1 MSDIVI
7 SARNVSKTYRLHS
20 SPSDRLA
27 DVFGLLPTKTDRVKL
42 HKALND
48 VSFDIA
54 RGEKVAIIGRNGAG
68 KSTLLKLITRVT
80 EPTEGRLDVRGETRA
95 LLQIGTGFHPDFTG
109 RKNVDA
115 YLANM
120 GVSGARAKQM
130 IEDAVTFAELEDYVD
145 QPVKSYSTG
154 MAMRLMFAA
163 STMLKPD
170 LLVIDEVLG
179 VGDAYFQRKS
189 FERIREMCEGRETTL
204 LLVTH
209 DIYSAATLCDRMIWI
224 DRGRILIDADPPT
237 VIRAYEDAI
246 REQEERR
253 LRLKALKYAADRGE
267 HARSERIVVEIHSN
281 ENQPP
286 PCEVW
291 FSRIALL
298 VDGVPA
304 ATLRFGE
311 DAFENRDGG
320 QLQKEGANWGDPSV
334 VEGRLARPIRTFG
347 SPFHKVA
354 GVFDVPI
361 DASGLSPER
370 LAVAV
375 DLNAAEAAQLRVS
388 LTSASWRIEMGELP
402 APTQGWLSHESRVP
416 GQHDAPTVE
425 ATTNNQEIG
434 DWATWKVESPEL
446 QHSFLDS
453 TLKLAW
459 DGAAGLY
466 LLKSPAVVLQPGE
479 TFFIPL
485 TASVQTGTLGVGA
498 LNGQG
503 QWLRT
508 FSFAPGIESRT
519 LEFTADKTG
528 QITLVL
534 YGEGPAPLAAELT
547 HGERQL
553 DSAVNTKGVYGTGD
567 VRVDAFRVIDAKGRE
582 TPALPVGEAARF
594 EIDYRIVRPGFCE
607 RAQVLLA
614 FKRDGVHDVFRVIER
629 GFLFDQESRSEGT
642 ICLAFNPLPLAPASY
657 TIVVA
662 VVAEGYYDTRQLLY
676 FSINPGVYF
685 SQATAAE
692 IRVVGTHQVYDGTCV
707 VGQATW
713 LMDNALPERLDHA

>member
-7 SARNVSKTYRLHS
+7 SARNLSKTYRLHS

-27 DVFGLLPTKTDRVKL
+27 DVFGLLPSKTDRVKL
-42 HKALND
+42 HRALND

-80 EPTEGRLDVRGETRA
+80 EPSEGRLDVRGETRA

-120 GVSGARAKQM
+120 GVSGARARQM
-130 IEDAVTFAELEDYVD
+130 IEDAVAFAELEDYVD
-145 QPVKSYSTG
+145 QPVKTYSTG

-189 FERIREMCEGRETTL
+189 FERIREMCEGKETTL

-267 HARSERIVVEIHSN
+267 QARSERMVVEIHAK

-320 QLQKEGANWGDPSV
+320 QLQREGTNWGEPSV
-334 VEGRLARPIRTFG
+334 VDGRLARPIRTFG

-354 GVFDVPI
+354 GIFDVPI
-361 DASGLSPER
+361 DASGLAPER
-370 LAVAV
+370 LTVAV
-375 DLNAAEAAQLRVS
+375 DYNAAQAAQLRVS
-388 LTSASWRIEMGELP
+388 LTSANWRLEMGELP
-402 APTQGWLSHESRVP
+402 ASTQGWFSHEARVP
-416 GQHDAPTVE
+416 GDRDTTVE
-425 ATTNNQEIG
+425 ESASKNQEIG
-434 DWATWKVESPEL
+434 DWAAWEVQSPEF
-446 QHSFLDS
+446 QRSFADS
-453 TLKLAW
+453 TLSLEWA
-459 DGAAGLY
+459 GGVGLY
-466 LLKSPAVVLQPGE
+466 LLKSPPIALQPGE
-479 TFFIPL
+479 TLFLPL

-498 LNGQG
+498 LNGEG

-508 FSFAPGIESRT
+508 FSFPSGVESRM
-519 LEFTADKTG
+519 LEFTADQTG
-528 QITLVL
+528 EVAVVL
-534 YGEGPAPLAAELT
+534 YSEGTTELVAELT
-547 HGERQL
+547 HGERQV
-553 DSAVNTKGVYGTGD
+553 DSAVNTKGVYGSGD
-567 VRVDAFRVIDAKGRE
+567 IRVDAFRVMDDQGRE
-582 TPALPVGEAARF
+582 TPALNVGEPARF
-594 EIDYRIVRPGFCE
+594 EIDYRIVRPELKE

-614 FKRDGVHDVFRVIER
+614 FQRDGVHDVFRVIER
-629 GFLFDQESRSEGT
+629 DFVFDQASQKEGT
-642 ICLAFNPLPLAPASY
+642 ISLAFDPFPLAPGNYSIALA
-657 TIVVA
+657 I
-662 VVAEGYYDTRQLLY
+662 VAEGYYDTRQVLY
-676 FSINPGVYF
+676 FSINPAAYF
-685 SQATAAE
+685 IQAEASE
-692 IRVVGTHQVYDGTCV
+692 IQVVGTHQVYDGTCV
-707 VGQATW
+707 VGSGEW
-713 LMDNALPERLDHA
+713 LKDGSPPTRLNDL

>member
-27 DVFGLLPTKTDRVKL
+27 DVFGLLPSKTDRVKL

-54 RGEKVAIIGRNGAG
+54 RGDKVAIIGRNGAG

-115 YLANM
+115 YLTNM
-120 GVSGARAKQM
+120 GVSGKRAKQM
-130 IEDAVTFAELEDYVD
+130 IEDAVAFAELEDYVD
-145 QPVKSYSTG
+145 QPVKTYSTG

-170 LLVIDEVLG
+170 LLVVDEVLG

-267 HARSERIVVEIHSN
+267 HARSERIVVEIHAK

-311 DAFENRDGG
+311 DAFENQDGG
-320 QLQKEGANWGDPSV
+320 QLQREGTNWGDPSV
-334 VEGRLARPIRTFG
+334 LDGRLARPIRTFG

-375 DLNAAEAAQLRVS
+375 EFNAAEAAQLRVS
-388 LTSASWRIEMGELP
+388 LTSASWRLEMGELP
-402 APTQGWLSHESRVP
+402 TPTQGWFTH
-416 GQHDAPTVE
+416 E
-425 ATTNNQEIG
+425 ATIPQHRDVSSDDTPSKSEVIG
-434 DWATWKVESPEL
+434 DWAAWKVESPDL
-446 QHSFLDS
+446 QRSIIDL
-453 TLKLAW
+453 TLKLGW
-459 DGAAGLY
+459 SGAAGLY
-466 LLKSPAVVLQPGE
+466 LLKSPAVALQPGE
-479 TFFIPL
+479 TLFIPL
-485 TASVQTGTLGVGA
+485 TASVQTGILGVGA
-498 LNGQG
+498 LNGAG

-508 FSFAPGIESRT
+508 FSFASGVESRT

-528 QITLVL
+528 EVTLVL
-534 YGEGPAPLAAELT
+534 YGEGPEPLAAELT

-553 DSAVNTKGVYGTGD
+553 DSSVNTKGVYGTGD
-567 VRVDAFRVIDAKGRE
+567 VRVDAFRVIDIRGRE
-582 TPALPVGEAARF
+582 TPALAVGEAARF
-594 EIDYRIVRPGFCE
+594 EIDYRIVRPGFRE

-629 GFLFDQESRSEGT
+629 GFLFDHESRGEGT
-642 ICLAFNPLPLAPASY
+642 ISLMFNPLPLAPANY
-657 TIVVA
+657 TVLVA
-662 VVAEGYYDTRQLLY
+662 VVAEGYYDTRQELY

-692 IRVVGTHQVYDGTCV
+692 IQIVGTHQVYDGTCV

-713 LMDNALPERLDHA
+713 LKDNTPPERLDRA

>member
-1 MSDIVI
+1 MNDIVI

-27 DVFGLLPTKTDRVKL
+27 DVFGLLPNKTDRVKL
-42 HKALND
+42 HRALND

-80 EPTEGRLDVRGETRA
+80 EPTEGRMDVRGETRA

-130 IEDAVTFAELEDYVD
+130 IEDAVAFAELEDYVD
-145 QPVKSYSTG
+145 QPVKTYSTG

-170 LLVIDEVLG
+170 LLVVDEVLG

-237 VIRAYEDAI
+237 VTRAYEDAI

-253 LRLKALKYAADRGE
+253 LRLKALKYASDRGE
-267 HARSERIVVEIHSN
+267 HARSERIVVEIHAK

-320 QLQKEGANWGDPSV
+320 QLQREGTNWGDPSV
-334 VEGRLARPIRTFG
+334 LQGRLARPIRTFG

-361 DASGLSPER
+361 DTSGLSPER
-370 LAVAV
+370 LAVAI
-375 DLNAAEAAQLRVS
+375 DFNAVEGAQLRVS
-388 LTSASWRIEMGELP
+388 LTSASWRLEMGELP
-402 APTQGWLSHESRVP
+402 APTQGWFTYEARIP
-416 GQHDAPTVE
+416 QHDDVAGGNASSE
-425 ATTNNQEIG
+425 DRAIG
-434 DWATWKVESPEL
+434 DWSAWTDELPDL
-446 QHSFLDS
+446 QHSSIDS

-459 DGAAGLY
+459 KGAAGLY
-466 LLKSPAVVLQPGE
+466 LLKSPVVALQPGE
-479 TFFIPL
+479 TLFVPL

-498 LNGQG
+498 LNGAG

-508 FSFAPGIESRT
+508 FSFARGVESRT

-528 QITLVL
+528 DVTLVL
-534 YGEGPAPLAAELT
+534 YSEGPEPLAAELT
-547 HGERQL
+547 YGERQL

-567 VRVDAFRVIDAKGRE
+567 IRVDAFRVIDAQGRE

-594 EIDYRIVRPGFCE
+594 EIDYRIVRPGFRE
-607 RAQVLLA
+607 KSQVLLA

-629 GFLFDQESRSEGT
+629 GFLFDYESQSEGT
-642 ICLAFNPLPLAPASY
+642 ISLTFNPLPLAPANY

-662 VVAEGYYDTRQLLY
+662 VVAEGYYDTRQELY
-676 FSINPGVYF
+676 FSINPRVYF
-685 SQATAAE
+685 SQATASE
-692 IRVVGTHQVYDGTCV
+692 IQIVGTHQVYDGTCV

-713 LMDNALPERLDHA
+713 LKDNMPPGRLDYA